1 MKRMLVVLV
10 VCLFAIPLFADAK
23 ADAKALAEMFEAGA
37 RAGDV
42 ERMVAIYA
50 PDAVLMPPNMPTMM
64 GTDAIRKFW
73 SGMLQGGKVELDL
86 MAEDFVITDDVVV
99 ERGRYAVNAPVQD
112 SGKYVIVLRKHEGK
126 WRAVTDIFNSDLAPA
141 K

>member
-10 VCLFAIPLFADAK
+10 VCLLAVPLFADAR

-42 ERMVAIYA
+42 ERMVA
-50 PDAVLMPPNMPTMM
+50 PNIPTML

-73 SGMLQGGKVELDL
+73 SGMLQGGKVDIDL
-86 MAEDFVITDDVVV
+86 MADDFVVTDDVVV

-112 SGKYVIVLRKHEGK
+112 SGKYVLILRKHDGK